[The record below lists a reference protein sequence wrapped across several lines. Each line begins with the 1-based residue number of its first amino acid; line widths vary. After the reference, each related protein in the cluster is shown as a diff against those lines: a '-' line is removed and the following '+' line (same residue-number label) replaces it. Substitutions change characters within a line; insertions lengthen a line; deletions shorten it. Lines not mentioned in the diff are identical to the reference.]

1 MPSRSEELRRRDRK
15 VFAWAMAVAVGAH
28 LALFAGSVTI
38 RTIFF
43 EADDLSVDRGAG
55 FEGRA
60 VYVALRFG
68 PPAITAHD
76 GTIRIEPADRFLE
89 ADRLVPLDPECAE
102 LVEVGG
108 VLPLHG
114 RVRLIVGGS
123 GRASVAQITRGTGH
137 ECTDEVIRQVA
148 EALRYH
154 WLPSAEYPNP
164 VDLEQ
169 PVTVTRADE

>member
-1 MPSRSEELRRRDRK
+1 MPSRSEQVRRRDRK
-15 VFAWAMAVAVGAH
+15 VFAWAMGVAGVAH
-28 LALFAGSVTI
+28 VALLAGSVTF

-43 EADDLSVDRGAG
+43 EADDLSVGREGG
-55 FEGRA
+55 TEGRT

-68 PPAITAHD
+68 PPAITAPD
-76 GTIRIEPADRFLE
+76 GTIRIEPSGRFLE
-89 ADRLVPLDPECAE
+89 ADRLVPLEAECAE
-102 LVEVGG
+102 LVETGG

-123 GRASVAQITRGTGH
+123 GRASVAEITRGTGH
-137 ECTDEVIRQVA
+137 ECTDEVVRQVA

-154 WLPSAEYPNP
+154 WLPSEAYPNP

-169 PVTVTRADE
+169 PVTVMRAD